1 MLTITYTL
9 YFIHIQ
15 VQYYINKCKS
25 VLIHLKKT
33 AKISKS
39 ARNLKNK
46 IGFRTRYKYLH
57 VWHNVIRKRNII
69 LILCDNIANKHRY
82 IRLWHKWVSKHI
94 VRHRQYIHSIQAKQ
108 SRTYINNVWYLWRMK
123 YKQIC
128 EDRNSLVTRERY
140 HSRLLRESF
149 IIWLGQLRSNRLIG
163 SVKRLVDKNRVI
175 DTWLQW
181 SCKVCYVMLYYYAC
195 YYVRVYI
202 YYVYMCYDM

>member
-1 MLTITYTL
+1 MYILYYCATLYIYYTILNLNYTL
-9 YFIHIQ
+9 YIHIQ

-25 VLIHLKKT
+25 VIIHLKKT
-33 AKISKS
+33 ARISKA

-46 IGFRTRYKYLH
+46 IGFRTRYKYIH

-94 VRHRQYIHSIQAKQ
+94 VRHRQYVHTIQTKQ
-108 SRTYINNVWYLWRMK
+108 NRTYINNVWYIWRMK
-123 YKQIC
+123 YKQIR
-128 EDRNSLVTRERY
+128 EDRNTLVTRERY

-163 SVKRLVDKNRVI
+163 SVERLVDKSRLI

-181 SCKVCYVMLYYYAC
+181 RYKVCIL
-195 YYVRVYI
+195 I
-202 YYVYMCYDM
+202 LLYYVY